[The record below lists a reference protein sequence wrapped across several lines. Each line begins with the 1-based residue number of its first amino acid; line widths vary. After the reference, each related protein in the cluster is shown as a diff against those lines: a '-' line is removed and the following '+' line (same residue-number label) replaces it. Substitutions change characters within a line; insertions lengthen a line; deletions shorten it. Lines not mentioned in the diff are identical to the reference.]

1 LPFGPDH
8 FSNLIAF
15 RAVGDHYNSPVTNKE
30 NMPVA
35 EQHNLPVSN
44 HHNGP
49 AARHRRKYFW
59 LAVAA
64 LLMLQASLALII
76 VHRESLTFDEDDHM
90 FAGYMMWK
98 AGDYG
103 LNPEHPPLVKLLATV
118 PILPDHLWVPPRR
131 DHEFFKAEAYLNGRD
146 WLARNDGDRN
156 HLVFKMR
163 ASAEL
168 LALGLCL
175 LVFLTA
181 REWFGDAAGLIA
193 LTLVVFD
200 PNVLAHSA
208 LVTTDIG
215 VSCFFVAAIWTF
227 YRFATRPTIF
237 RLLIA
242 GVATGLLLAT
252 KHSGILIGPMFV
264 CLIAWEVLTVPTGAA
279 GTARKRTA
287 LRLTGGFFA
296 IVVVSVFVLWCF
308 YGFRYTARPAGVAF
322 STSVAQYA
330 APLPHFEYACVVAV
344 SRLHLLPESYLVGL
358 IDVKRAAAFYPTFL
372 LGKVYAHG
380 QWDYFPFVIL
390 IKTTL
395 GLLLLLIFA
404 AFATVTGKLKKRRE
418 LFYTLAPPVIYLAVA
433 MMSGMNIGVRH
444 LLPMYA
450 FVTIFAAAG
459 TVTLAGP
466 GRDINRRWAVVCAIL
481 IAASIVSSLLAF
493 PNEIAYANEAW
504 GGPKNVHNLLSDA
517 NVDWAQQLFQVKQ
530 WQDRHPDQ
538 ECWFAYFARP
548 EIDPG
553 VYGIRCHALPTIDT
567 QWLGSADVI
576 PPSITGA
583 VVISAGDLSGC
594 EWPSG
599 QVNPYRSFQSLHPDV
614 TIDDSVFVYQG
625 TFAVPDISAVSHAQQ
640 SEILLEQKQP
650 GPALVLA
657 REAAV
662 IAPENLF
669 AETALG
675 DAANASGDKQTAE
688 TAWLAAIQIA
698 QRLEPDAQVS
708 YIPDLE
714 SDIKRLSGSKN

>member
-1 LPFGPDH
+1 
-8 FSNLIAF
+8 
-15 RAVGDHYNSPVTNKE
+15 
-30 NMPVA
+30 M
-35 EQHNLPVSN
+35 
-44 HHNGP
+44 
-49 AARHRRKYFW
+49 W

-64 LLMLQASLALII
+64 LLVLQATLALII

-118 PILPDHLWVPPRR
+118 PILADHLWVPPPR

-146 WLARNDGDRN
+146 WLARNDGDRQQ
-156 HLVFKMR
+156 LVFKMR

-193 LTLVVFD
+193 LILVVFD

-227 YRFATRPTIF
+227 YRFATRPTII

-242 GVATGLLLAT
+242 CVATGLLLAT
-252 KHSGILIGPMFV
+252 KHSGILIGPMFI
-264 CLIAWEVLTVPTGAA
+264 CLIAWEVF
-279 GTARKRTA
+279 TALVVERKRTA
-287 LRLTGGFFA
+287 LRLIGGFFA

-330 APLPHFEYACVVAV
+330 APLPRFEYACMIAV

-395 GLLLLLIFA
+395 GLLLLTVLG

-418 LFYTLAPPVIYLAVA
+418 LFYTLAPPVLYLAVA

-450 FVTIFAAAG
+450 FVIIFAAAG
-459 TVTLAGP
+459 AVTLAGTS
-466 GRDINRRWAVVCAIL
+466 RRWAVACAVL
-481 IAASIVSSLLAF
+481 IAASIVSSLLVF

-504 GGPKNVHNLLSDA
+504 GGPQNVHNLLSDA
-517 NVDWAQQLFQVKQ
+517 NVDWGQQLFQVKQ
-530 WQDRHPDQ
+530 WQDGHPDQ
-538 ECWFAYFARP
+538 ECWFAYFPRP

-567 QWLGSADVI
+567 QWIGGADVI

-583 VVISAGDLSGC
+583 VLISAGDLSGC

-599 QVNPYRSFQSLHPDV
+599 QVSPYRSFQSLRPDV
-614 TIDDSVFVYQG
+614 TIDHAVFVYEG
-625 TFAVPDISAVSHAQQ
+625 TFAVPDISATSHAQQ
-640 SEILLEQKQP
+640 SEILLQQKQP

-657 REAAV
+657 REAV
-662 IAPENLF
+662 DIVPENLF

-675 DAANASGDKQTAE
+675 DAAAASGDKQTAE
-688 TAWLAAIQIA
+688 TAWLTAIQIV
-698 QRLEPDAQVS
+698 QRLEPGAKPS
-708 YIPDLE
+708 YLPDLE
-714 SDIKRLSGSKN
+714 SKIKR

>member
-1 LPFGPDH
+1 
-8 FSNLIAF
+8 
-15 RAVGDHYNSPVTNKE
+15 VTNQEYRPSANDQIRPSAK
-30 NMPVA
+30 
-35 EQHNLPVSN
+35 
-44 HHNGP
+44 
-49 AARHRRKYFW
+49 HRRKYFW

-64 LLMLQASLALII
+64 LLVIQATLALTI

-118 PILPDHLWVPPRR
+118 PILSEHLWVPPPR
-131 DHEFFKAEAYLNGRD
+131 DHAFFKTEAYLNGRD

-156 HLVFKMR
+156 QLVFKMR

-168 LALGLCL
+168 LALGLCF

-227 YRFATRPTIF
+227 YRFATRPTII

-264 CLIAWEVLTVPTGAA
+264 SLLAWEVLTSPRAE
-279 GTARKRTA
+279 RKRTA
-287 LRLTGGFFA
+287 LQLTGGFFA
-296 IVVVSVFVLWCF
+296 IVVVSVLVLWCF
-308 YGFRYTARPAGVAF
+308 YGFRYTARPAGVEF

-330 APLPHFEYACVVAV
+330 ATLPHFEYACLLAV

-358 IDVKRAAAFYPTFL
+358 IDVKLSAAFYPTFL

-395 GLLLLLIFA
+395 GLLLLVVLA
-404 AFATVTGKLKKRRE
+404 TFATVTGKLTKRRE

-433 MMSGMNIGVRH
+433 MMSGMNIGARH

-450 FVTIFAAAG
+450 FVIIFAVAG
-459 TVTLAGP
+459 TVTLAGMN
-466 GRDINRRWAVVCAIL
+466 GRINRRWAVACSVL
-481 IAASIVSSLLAF
+481 IAASIISSLLVF

-504 GGPKNVHNLLSDA
+504 GGPQNVHNLLSDA
-517 NVDWAQQLFQVKQ
+517 NVDWAQQLYQVKQ

-553 VYGIRCHALPTIDT
+553 VYGIRCHALPTVDT
-567 QWLGSADVI
+567 QWLGSADII

-583 VVISAGDLSGC
+583 ILISAGDLSGC

-599 QVNPYRSFQSLHPDV
+599 QLNPYRSFQPLHPDE
-614 TIDDSVFVYQG
+614 TIDHSVFVYQG
-625 TFAVPDISAVSHAQQ
+625 TFAVPDISATSHAQQ
-640 SEILLEQKQP
+640 SEILLQEKQA

-657 REAAV
+657 REAVV

-675 DAANASGDKQTAE
+675 DAAAASGDKQTAK

-698 QRLEPDAQVS
+698 QRLEPDAQPS

-714 SDIKRLSGSKN
+714 SDVKRLSGGNK